1 MDVGGY
7 FFFAFICQVNL
18 PEFISM
24 DATVLTLSAMDRDS
38 EHNGMISYKILSS
51 SEGFSIDHKNG
62 ESVSMVYY
70 FSFLSINRR
79 VLLLSHVLPVI
90 T

>member
-1 MDVGGY
+1 M
-7 FFFAFICQVNL
+7 NL

>member
-1 MDVGGY
+1 M
-7 FFFAFICQVNL
+7 

-24 DATVLTLSAMDRDS
+24 NATVLTLSAIDRDS

-62 ESVSMVYY
+62 ESAWFIISA
-70 FSFLSINRR
+70 F
-79 VLLLSHVLPVI
+79 
-90 T
+90 

>member
-1 MDVGGY
+1 M
-7 FFFAFICQVNL
+7 CQVSL
-18 PEFISM
+18 PELISM
-24 DATVLTLSAMDRDS
+24 DATVLTVSAVDRDS

-70 FSFLSINRR
+70 FSFFSGN
-79 VLLLSHVLPVI
+79 
-90 T
+90 

>member
-1 MDVGGY
+1 M
-7 FFFAFICQVNL
+7 NL

-24 DATVLTLSAMDRDS
+24 NATVLTLSAIDRDS

-62 ESVSMVYY
+62 ESAWFIISAFKV
-70 FSFLSINRR
+70 
-79 VLLLSHVLPVI
+79 
-90 T
+90 

>member
-1 MDVGGY
+1 
-7 FFFAFICQVNL
+7 
-18 PEFISM
+18 M
-24 DATVLTLSAMDRDS
+24 DATVLTVSAVDRDL

-70 FSFLSINRR
+70 FSFFSINWR
-79 VLLLSHVLPVI
+79 VLLHFLI
-90 T
+90 YCQ